1 MNTFIYEATHGGEYD
16 NHEVCFPIITKKSLD
31 ELVMELHNQA
41 MKFVSDE
48 YDKGN
53 YEDVFYPF
61 EDSKLMYKRY
71 GLLVSPCM
79 DKSIASYLT
88 PIEKWEGAH
97 I

>member
-1 MNTFIYEATHGGEYD
+1 MNMFIYEATHGGEYD
-16 NHEVCFPIITKKSLD
+16 NHFVCYPIITEKTLD

-53 YEDVFYPF
+53 YEDIFYPF

-71 GLLVSPCM
+71 GVLVSLCM
-79 DKSIASYLT
+79 DKSITRYLT
-88 PIEKWEGAH
+88 SIEKWEGAH